1 MAVAGVNCLR
11 IMAISLNIFL
21 ALIGKVGHIHLSRM
35 VHVVGEK
42 EKESLFHPIYLSLSH
57 VLDSIIFLREC
68 CFSVAC

>member
-42 EKESLFHPIYLSLSH
+42 EKESLFHPIYLSLS
-57 VLDSIIFLREC
+57 C
-68 CFSVAC
+68 A